1 MHMKLPHN
9 ELKSNS
15 KLWSRMAQQNAV
27 QQTPF
32 WYNFLLICL
41 KPLYRWKIKQR
52 AESDAL
58 FQQECIER
66 FGPFQTPKNLHTIWF
81 HVVSIG
87 ETNAAQPLIEHY
99 LKLGHPVLVTNTTKT
114 GQARAKSLFLKA
126 PYLALFQAVYLPVDQ
141 KPLLKQFFDLYQP
154 KLLAL
159 VETEIWPNLIA
170 QAKQQQIPC
179 ILLNARLSEKSA
191 KGYAKVSRLTQAML
205 QQLTWMLTQDQ
216 ATQQRY
222 VDLGLEKAKSQVVGN
237 IKFDI
242 SAPNSFIEQAE
253 QLKQEWQLE
262 KRQIITLASTHAPE
276 EEQLLKQLQTHLN
289 SNPDLLC
296 MVVPRHPERFD
307 EVYKICQS
315 LNLNTQRRSLKQPIQ
330 IDTQVFLADSMGEMW
345 LWYALSQ
352 ACFVGGSLNEPGG
365 GHNILEP
372 MVLNIPTVIGPRYFN
387 FQSIVDEFVAAQGIL
402 IGENAAQVAQQL
414 LSCLDDPLQTQQQVA
429 HAQQVLQRNKGS
441 LQKHIQLLDH
451 YLQQT
456 ASS

>member
-1 MHMKLPHN
+1 
-9 ELKSNS
+9 
-15 KLWSRMAQQNAV
+15 MAQHNAV

-32 WYNFLLICL
+32 WYNFLLVCL
-41 KPLYRWKIKQR
+41 KPLYRWKIRQR

-58 FQQECIER
+58 YQQECLER
-66 FGPFQTPKNLHTIWF
+66 FGPFQPPKNLNTIWF
-81 HVVSIG
+81 HVVSVG

-99 LKLGHPVLVTNTTKT
+99 LKLGHSVLVTNTTKT
-114 GQARAKSLFLKA
+114 GQARAKSLFYEK
-126 PYLALFQAVYLPVDQ
+126 YSTLFQAVYLPVDQ
-141 KPLLKQFFDLYQP
+141 KPLLKQFFELYQP

-170 QAKQQQIPC
+170 QAKQKQIPC

-191 KGYAKVSRLTQAML
+191 KGYDKVRRLTQPML
-205 QQLTWMLTQDQ
+205 QQLTWLLAQDI

-222 VDLGLEKAKSQVVGN
+222 VDLGLDQSKSQVVGN

-276 EEQLLKQLQTHLN
+276 EEQLLKQLQPHLN

>member
-1 MHMKLPHN
+1 
-9 ELKSNS
+9 
-15 KLWSRMAQQNAV
+15 MAQEIAV

-32 WYNFLLICL
+32 WYNFLLVCL
-41 KPLYRWKIKQR
+41 KPLYRWKIRQR

-58 FQQECIER
+58 FQQECLER
-66 FGPFQTPKNLHTIWF
+66 FGPFQPPKNLNTIWF
-81 HVVSIG
+81 HVVSVG

-99 LKLGHPVLVTNTTKT
+99 LKLGHSVLVTNTTKT
-114 GQARAKSLFLKA
+114 GQARAKSLFYEK
-126 PYLALFQAVYLPVDQ
+126 YSTLFQAVYLPVDQ
-141 KPLLKQFFDLYQP
+141 KPLLKQFFELYQP
-154 KLLAL
+154 KILAL

-170 QAKQQQIPC
+170 QAKQKQIPC

-191 KGYAKVSRLTQAML
+191 KGYDKVRRLTQPML
-205 QQLTWMLTQDQ
+205 QQLTWLLAQDI

-222 VDLGLEKAKSQVVGN
+222 VDLGLDQSKSQVVGN

>member
-1 MHMKLPHN
+1 
-9 ELKSNS
+9 
-15 KLWSRMAQQNAV
+15 MAQEIAV

-32 WYNFLLICL
+32 WYNFLLVCL
-41 KPLYRWKIKQR
+41 KPLYRWKIRQR

-58 FQQECIER
+58 YQQECLER
-66 FGPFQTPKNLHTIWF
+66 FGPFQPPKNLNTIWF
-81 HVVSIG
+81 HVVSVG

-99 LKLGHPVLVTNTTKT
+99 LKLGHSVLVTNTTKT
-114 GQARAKSLFLKA
+114 GQARAKSLFYEK
-126 PYLALFQAVYLPVDQ
+126 YSTLFQAVYLPVDQ
-141 KPLLKQFFDLYQP
+141 KPLLKQFFELYQP
-154 KLLAL
+154 KILAL

-170 QAKQQQIPC
+170 QAKQKQIPC

-191 KGYAKVSRLTQAML
+191 KGYDKVRRLTQPML
-205 QQLTWMLTQDQ
+205 QQLTWLLAQDIT
-216 ATQQRY
+216 TQQRY
-222 VDLGLEKAKSQVVGN
+222 VDLGLDQSKSQVVGN

-276 EEQLLKQLQTHLN
+276 EEQLLKQLQPHLN

-330 IDTQVFLADSMGEMW
+330 TDTQVFLADSMGEMW